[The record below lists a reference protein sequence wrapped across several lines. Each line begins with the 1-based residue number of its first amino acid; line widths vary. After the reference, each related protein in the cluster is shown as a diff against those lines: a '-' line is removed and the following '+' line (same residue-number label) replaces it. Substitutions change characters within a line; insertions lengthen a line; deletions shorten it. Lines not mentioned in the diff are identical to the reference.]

1 MGVLGLIFDPVQKE
15 QSLGIRREYPQ
26 TEHEFASISHMLQA
40 LQPIEPV
47 YCVYP
52 DVLRRVTREFL
63 KGFPGTVMY
72 AVKANPAPMVLQG
85 LIAGGLREFDTAS
98 VPEMELVQEVMPG
111 ATCHFMAPVKL
122 PGAAARAYSH
132 HSVRSFVVDHES
144 ELERLLD
151 ELPGRDVDIFV
162 RLAAH
167 DSDAIYDLSTKFG
180 AYPDHVVTLLRQVQA
195 SGARAALSFNVGS
208 LVLQPAAYMRA
219 LEQCQQILRRS
230 GVAVRK
236 LDVGG
241 GFPAWYPDVA
251 SRPVQEFFTAIGRF
265 ASEIAETGPL
275 ELLAEPGR
283 ALVAEGMSVVTRVLL
298 RKDDRLYMNDGVWGS
313 FIEPVIS
320 RGLVRYPTR
329 VYRNGSL
336 LEAET
341 RDFTLFGPT
350 CDSLDVLPRPFP
362 LPVNIQCGDWI
373 EFGNMGAYSL
383 TNRTGF
389 NGFYP
394 NTFARLVGADALPPV
409 GPRLESEV

>member
-1 MGVLGLIFDPVQKE
+1 M
-15 QSLGIRREYPQ
+15 
-26 TEHEFASISHMLQA
+26 EHDFASVEGMLQA

-52 DVLRRVTREFL
+52 KVLSRVTREFL
-63 KGFPGTVMY
+63 QGFPGTVMY
-72 AVKANPAPMVLQG
+72 AVKANPAPMVLRG

-98 VPEMELVQEVMPG
+98 VPEMEQVQEVMPD

-167 DSDAIYDLSTKFG
+167 DSDAVYDLSTKFG
-180 AYPDHVVTLLRQVQA
+180 AYPEQVIALLRQVQA

-208 LVLQPAAYMRA
+208 LVLRPAAYLRA
-219 LEQCQQILRRS
+219 LEQCQQVLKRA
-230 GVAVRK
+230 GVPVRK

-241 GFPAWYPDVA
+241 GFPAWYPDVEA
-251 SRPVQEFFTAIGRF
+251 RPVHEFFSAIGRF
-265 ASEIAETGPL
+265 ACAIDDSGPV

-298 RKDDRLYMNDGVWGS
+298 RKDGRLYMNDGVWGS

-320 RGLVRYPTR
+320 KGLVRYPTR
-329 VYRNGSL
+329 VYRQGRL
-336 LEAET
+336 LETRET
-341 RDFTLFGPT
+341 IEFTLFGPT

-362 LPVNIQCGDWI
+362 LPANIQRGDWI

-394 NTFARLVGADALPPV
+394 NTFARLDSVDALPPA
-409 GPRLESEV
+409 GATLEKEQ

>member
-1 MGVLGLIFDPVQKE
+1 ME
-15 QSLGIRREYPQ
+15 IRREYPRI
-26 TEHEFASISHMLQA
+26 EHDFANVPDMLQA
-40 LQPIEPV
+40 LQPVEPV

-52 DVLRRVTREFL
+52 HVLSRVTREFL
-63 KGFPGTVMY
+63 QGFPGTVMY

-98 VPEMELVQEVMPG
+98 VPEMELVHEVMPG
-111 ATCHFMAPVKL
+111 AICHFMAPVKL
-122 PGAAARAYSH
+122 PGAAARAYTH

-167 DSDAIYDLSTKFG
+167 DSDATYDLSTKFG
-180 AYPDHVVTLLRQVQA
+180 AYPDHVVALLRQVQE

-208 LVLQPAAYMRA
+208 LVLRPGAYLRA
-219 LEQCQQILRRS
+219 LEQCQQILKRS
-230 GVAVRK
+230 AVPVRK

-251 SRPVQEFFTAIGRF
+251 ARPVQEFFSAIGRF
-265 ASEIAETGPL
+265 AREIADTGTL

-320 RGLVRYPTR
+320 KGLVRYPTR
-329 VYRNGSL
+329 VFRKGSL
-336 LEAET
+336 LETQGSRE
-341 RDFTLFGPT
+341 FTLFGPT
-350 CDSLDVLPRPFP
+350 CDSLDVLPRPFY
-362 LPVNIQCGDWI
+362 LPANIQRDDWI

-394 NTFARLVGADALPPV
+394 NTFARLDGADALPPA
-409 GPRLESEV
+409 GASLGAE